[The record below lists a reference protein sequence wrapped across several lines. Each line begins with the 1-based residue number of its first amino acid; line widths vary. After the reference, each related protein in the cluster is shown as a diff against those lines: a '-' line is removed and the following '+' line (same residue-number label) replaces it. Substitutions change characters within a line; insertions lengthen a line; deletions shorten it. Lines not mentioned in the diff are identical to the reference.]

1 MSEQKPVAHLWN
13 DFGNLKV
20 SQLEPH
26 EDYAFPVF
34 TAEQLKEE
42 REKVVMRCIDIGGF
56 YADGATC
63 KRLMKEQ
70 MQALLSND
78 ESKV

>member
-1 MSEQKPVAHLWN
+1 MIEQKPVAHLWN

-42 REKVVMRCIDIGGF
+42 REKAIRDAASVAYGF
-56 YADGATC
+56 HDCDAIAEEI
-63 KRLMKEQ
+63 L
-70 MQALLSND
+70 ALLSTN
-78 ESKV
+78 ESKE